1 MPNSPR
7 RRNPPALTPEAREQ
21 QLIDMAVDLAEKKLM
36 DGSASNQIIT
46 HYLKL
51 ATSRERLEKERL
63 ERENE
68 LLRAKAESF
77 QSTKLSA
84 ERHQEVLD
92 AIRSYRGYSE
102 QDYDYQDLQ

>member
-1 MPNSPR
+1 MSNSPKR
-7 RRNPPALTPEAREQ
+7 RSPPALTPDAREQ
-21 QLIDMAVDLAEKKLM
+21 QLIGRAIDLAEEQLLAGK
-36 DGSASNQIIT
+36 ASNQIIL

-68 LLRAKAESF
+68 LLRAKAEAL
-77 QSTKLSA
+77 QLTRDSA
-84 ERHQEVLD
+84 ERHQEVID

-102 QDYDYQDLQ
+102 ESYDYQDIQ

>member
-1 MPNSPR
+1 MPSSPKR
-7 RRNPPALTPEAREQ
+7 RRPPASTPDGREQ
-21 QLIDMAVDLAEKKLM
+21 QLIDLAIDLAEQKLM

-68 LLRAKAESF
+68 LLRAKTESF
-77 QSTKLSA
+77 QASKQSA
-84 ERHQEVLD
+84 EFYQGAID
-92 AIRSYRGYSE
+92 AIRSYRGYSGDE
-102 QDYDYQDLQ
+102 YDYSDL